1 MPTVGIAI
9 VALLLGVGAAYLA
22 WGAGAQRLESEL
34 SQAKARLAE
43 AQQAAVREGAVATKV
58 QELEAQIKSAAE
70 ALKTEQEAR
79 AKLEAVA
86 AKQKK

>member
-9 VALLLGVGAAYLA
+9 VALLVGAGAAYLV
-22 WGAGAQRLESEL
+22 WGAGAQRVEGEL
-34 SQAKARLAE
+34 SQVKARLAE
-43 AQQAAVREGAVATKV
+43 AQQAAVREGAMATKV